1 MDWQQRYAEKL
12 TSAEEAAREV
22 ASGNRVWVGMLGSV
36 PLTFAKALH
45 ARHQDLKD
53 VAIYN
58 YISPFPWAT
67 DEARGAFT
75 LHTAFTTPVDRT
87 AVAEG
92 RAEYIPIGNFSRD
105 HLLAYHPRMEIGV
118 VKMSPPDAN
127 GYLSFGD
134 ALWANL
140 TIFMLC
146 KRWFAEIDERLIRT
160 HGENYLHI
168 SHVERLFPHDPS
180 DDRAAPIP
188 PRDPEVEDAANVIC
202 TLVAS
207 ELIDDGDC
215 LQMGLGDVSAALAI
229 FLDNHHD
236 IGIQTEM
243 IPGGVVEML
252 ERGVITGARK
262 QVAPGKV
269 IGSAF
274 AQTPPEEIAK
284 AHLHP
289 QIELWDFCKTDD
301 LRMLVQNENFKTIN
315 NALQIDVTGQVTAET
330 LGTRTFSGPGGQTIF
345 AMAGSYSKGGASII
359 VLPASSVVNGE
370 RRSRILPTL
379 PEGAMVTVPRTFV
392 DYVVTEQGIARLSGK
407 TVRQRIEEL
416 VAVAH
421 PDFRTDLRAQAQ
433 RAYSY

>member
-127 GYLSFGD
+127 GYLSFSD

-140 TIFMLC
+140 TIFIALQALVRRDRRAADPDARARITC
-146 KRWFAEIDERLIRT
+146 
-160 HGENYLHI
+160 I
-168 SHVERLFPHDPS
+168 SHRSSASSRMIPATT
-180 DDRAAPIP
+180 RAAPIP

-207 ELIDDGDC
+207 ELIHDGDC

-269 IGSAF
+269 VGSAF
-274 AQTPPEEIAK
+274 AQTPAEEIAK

-289 QIELWDFCKTDD
+289 QIDLWDFCKTDD

-330 LGTRTFSGPGGQTIF
+330 LGTRTFSGPGGQT
-345 AMAGSYSKGGASII
+345 SLRHGGV
-359 VLPASSVVNGE
+359 VLEGPGLDH
-370 RRSRILPTL
+370 RS
-379 PEGAMVTVPRTFV
+379 
-392 DYVVTEQGIARLSGK
+392 ARLIGREPGNGGRGSCPRCPK
-407 TVRQRIEEL
+407 ARW
-416 VAVAH
+416 
-421 PDFRTDLRAQAQ
+421 
-433 RAYSY
+433 